1 MSQPGRLAP
10 PAHTEPPPADA
21 PACRT
26 RGQATYSLVSED
38 CSRSSARSQSPH
50 TAYATRRSRACCPAT
65 NSTYAPADAPASG
78 SRGQAMVEF
87 TLILPLLLLL
97 ILGIYQFGQ
106 TYADYIQVTNAAR
119 DGGRKALVSRSDAS
133 GVADAVT
140 AAKNATWWLDKS
152 QIVVSVSPGQPWAQ
166 GQTVTVT
173 VTYPY
178 SINLLGL
185 VVASGNLK
193 STTTVRM
200 E

>member
-1 MSQPGRLAP
+1 MSQPGIEP
-10 PAHTEPPPADA
+10 PAHTAA
-21 PACRT
+21 PAAVDRRT
-26 RGQATYSLVSED
+26 R
-38 CSRSSARSQSPH
+38 R
-50 TAYATRRSRACCPAT
+50 
-65 NSTYAPADAPASG
+65 

-87 TLILPLLLLL
+87 TLILPMLLLL

-119 DGGRKALVSRSDAS
+119 DGGRKALVSRSDTS
-133 GVADAVT
+133 GVSDVIT
-140 AAKNATWWLDKS
+140 TAKNATWWLDKN
-152 QIVVSVSPGQPWAQ
+152 QMAVSVSPGQPWTT

-178 SINLLGL
+178 SINLVGF
-185 VVASGNLK
+185 VVASGTLK

>member
-1 MSQPGRLAP
+1 MSQPG
-10 PAHTEPPPADA
+10 TEPPAKTAASAAADR
-21 PACRT
+21 RT
-26 RGQATYSLVSED
+26 R
-38 CSRSSARSQSPH
+38 R
-50 TAYATRRSRACCPAT
+50 
-65 NSTYAPADAPASG
+65 

-133 GVADAVT
+133 GVADVVST
-140 AAKNATWWLDKS
+140 AKNATWWLDKN
-152 QIVVSVSPGQPWAQ
+152 QMAVSVSPGQPWTT
-166 GQTVTVT
+166 GQNVTVT

-178 SINLLGL
+178 SINLLGF
-185 VVASGNLK
+185 VVASGTLK
-193 STTTVRM
+193 SATTVRM